1 MNIKKIFILFFVG
14 LMSSGSLNFILGNSI
29 LLLKNKNHFILRD
42 LKLNTKFVQFLSK
55 EDHDG
60 SLINKNAEF
69 PKLDVNTNNIGA
81 SDTSSNLE
89 LLGNSKCN
97 ILLMGSSTIQASA
110 LPKNNRIES
119 QVRKSSSCNV
129 VNIGSV
135 GESLEGSLLKY
146 LTIKEL
152 EQFQF
157 VYLMLGGIDAYLADN
172 PNERKFY
179 EPLLGNII
187 LERFERKFSQNN
199 FLSKIFNQK
208 KDKISHIDSLEVKF
222 QKDLKRY
229 KNILKTF
236 KYAIDSREAK
246 LYLITTP
253 YEPRYWVNEKDGPK
267 INTIGSLNLFNEAT
281 RSISK
286 KYNLELIDLETI
298 FNKSKKNYLYDSE
311 HFNNAGAK
319 VLAEIIIKNIQELS
333 S

>member
-1 MNIKKIFILFFVG
+1 
-14 LMSSGSLNFILGNSI
+14 MSSGSLSFILGNST
-29 LLLKNKNHFILRD
+29 LLFKSKNQLILRD
-42 LKLNTKFVQFLSK
+42 LKPNKKFIQFLNK

-60 SLINKNAEF
+60 SLINENEEL
-69 PKLDVNTNNIGA
+69 PKLYVNTNHIGA
-81 SDTSSNLE
+81 SDTSSDLE
-89 LLGNSKCN
+89 ALENSKCN
-97 ILLMGSSTIQASA
+97 ILIMGSSTMQSSA
-110 LPKNNRIES
+110 LAKNNRIES
-119 QVRKSSSCNV
+119 QVRKNSSCNV
-129 VNIGSV
+129 VNIASV

-179 EPLLGNII
+179 QPLLGNII
-187 LERFERKFSQNN
+187 LERFQRKFSQDF
-199 FLSKIFNQK
+199 FLFKIFKSK
-208 KDKISHIDSLEVKF
+208 KDKSLSSDNLKVKF

-236 KYAIDSREAK
+236 KYAIASREAK

-253 YEPRYWVNEKDGPK
+253 YEPRNWVNEKDGPK
-267 INTIGSLNLFNEAT
+267 IKTKNSLNLFNEAT

-298 FNKSKKNYLYDSE
+298 FNKSKKNYLYDSQ
-311 HFNNAGAK
+311 HFNNEGAE
-319 VLAEIIIKNIQELS
+319 VLIKIILRNIQEFS
-333 S
+333 G

>member
-1 MNIKKIFILFFVG
+1 
-14 LMSSGSLNFILGNSI
+14 MSSGSFSFILGNSI

-42 LKLNTKFVQFLSK
+42 LKPNTKFVQFLNR
-55 EDHDG
+55 EDQDG

-69 PKLDVNTNNIGA
+69 PKIDVNTNNIGA

-119 QVRKSSSCNV
+119 QVRKNSSCNV

-172 PNERKFY
+172 PNEKQFY

-187 LERFERKFSQNN
+187 IERFQRKFSQNN
-199 FLSKIFNQK
+199 FFLKILNSKK
-208 KDKISHIDSLEVKF
+208 EKIMPTDSLETKF

-229 KNILKTF
+229 TNILKTF
-236 KYAIDSREAK
+236 KYATDSREAK

-267 INTIGSLNLFNEAT
+267 IKTKGSLNLFNEAT
-281 RSISK
+281 RTISK
-286 KYNLELIDLETI
+286 KYNLDLIDLAYI

-311 HFNNAGAK
+311 HFNNEGAK
-319 VLAEIIIKNIQELS
+319 VLTEIILKKIQELS
-333 S
+333 

>member
-1 MNIKKIFILFFVG
+1 MA
-14 LMSSGSLNFILGNSI
+14 SGSLSFILGNSK

-42 LKLNTKFVQFLSK
+42 LKPNKKFIQFLNK
-55 EDHDG
+55 QDQDG
-60 SLINKNAEF
+60 SLINKNAEL
-69 PKLDVNTNNIGA
+69 PKLDINTNNIGA
-81 SDTSSNLE
+81 TDTSSSLE
-89 LLGNSKCN
+89 VLGNSKCN
-97 ILLMGSSTIQASA
+97 ILLMGSSAIQASA

-119 QVRKSSSCNV
+119 QVRKNSSCNV

-179 EPLLGNII
+179 EPLMGNII
-187 LERFERKFSQNN
+187 LERFERKFSQDNV
-199 FLSKIFNQK
+199 FLRILNSK
-208 KDKISHIDSLEVKF
+208 KDKILPIDSLDAKF
-222 QKDLKRY
+222 QKDLNKY

-236 KYAIDSREAK
+236 KYAVDSREAK

-267 INTIGSLNLFNEAT
+267 NKTKGSLNLFNQAT

-298 FNKSKKNYLYDSE
+298 FNNSKKNYLYDSE
-311 HFNNAGAK
+311 HFNNEGAK
-319 VLAEIIIKNIQELS
+319 VLTEIILKNIQELS
-333 S
+333 

>member
-1 MNIKKIFILFFVG
+1 
-14 LMSSGSLNFILGNSI
+14 MSSGSFSFLLGNST
-29 LLLKNKNHFILRD
+29 LLFRNKNHLILRD
-42 LKLNTKFVQFLSK
+42 LKPNTKFIQFLNK

-60 SLINKNAEF
+60 SLFNKNIEF
-69 PKLDVNTNNIGA
+69 PKLYVNTNNIGA

-89 LLGNSKCN
+89 VLKNSKCN

-110 LPKNNRIES
+110 LAKNNRIES
-119 QVRKSSSCNV
+119 QIRERSSCNV

-179 EPLLGNII
+179 EPLLDNII
-187 LERFERKFSQNN
+187 LEGFERKFSQDN
-199 FLSKIFNQK
+199 FLLKIFNSK
-208 KDKISHIDSLEVKF
+208 KDKIIPSDYKELKF

-229 KNILKTF
+229 KNILKAF
-236 KYAIDSREAK
+236 KYVSASRESK

-253 YEPRYWVNEKDGPK
+253 YEPKYWVNEKDGTKTK
-267 INTIGSLNLFNEAT
+267 IRTKNSLNLFNEAT

-286 KYNLELIDLETI
+286 KYNLDLIDLETI
-298 FNKSKKNYLYDSE
+298 FNNSKNNYLYDSE
-311 HFNNAGAK
+311 HFNNEGAK
-319 VLAEIIIKNIQELS
+319 VLIEIILKNIQKLS
-333 S
+333 

>member
-1 MNIKKIFILFFVG
+1 MLFVG
-14 LMSSGSLNFILGNSI
+14 LMSSGSLSFILGNSI
-29 LLLKNKNHFILRD
+29 LLFKNKNHIILRD
-42 LKLNTKFVQFLSK
+42 LKPNTKFIQFLNK

-89 LLGNSKCN
+89 ALENSKCN

-110 LPKNNRIES
+110 LAKNNRIET
-119 QVRKSSSCNV
+119 QVRKNSSCNV

-152 EQFQF
+152 EEFQF

-179 EPLLGNII
+179 EPLIDNII
-187 LERFERKFSQNN
+187 LERFERKFSQDN
-199 FLSKIFNQK
+199 FLLKIFNSK
-208 KDKISHIDSLEVKF
+208 KDKILFDEYLNEEF

-229 KNILKTF
+229 KNILKAF
-236 KYAIDSREAK
+236 KYASASREAK

-267 INTIGSLNLFNEAT
+267 IKTNNSLNLFNEAT

-286 KYNLELIDLETI
+286 KYNLELIDLDTI
-298 FNKSKKNYLYDSE
+298 FSKSKKNYLYDSE
-311 HFNNAGAK
+311 HFNNEGAK
-319 VLAEIIIKNIQELS
+319 VLVEIILKNIQELS
-333 S
+333 

>member
-1 MNIKKIFILFFVG
+1 
-14 LMSSGSLNFILGNSI
+14 MSSGSLSFILGNSR
-29 LLLKNKNHFILRD
+29 LLFRNKNHLILRD
-42 LKLNTKFVQFLSK
+42 LKPNTKFIQFLNK

-60 SLINKNAEF
+60 SLINNNTEF

-89 LLGNSKCN
+89 VLENSKCN

-110 LPKNNRIES
+110 LAKNNRIES
-119 QVRKSSSCNV
+119 QIRKRSSCNV

-179 EPLLGNII
+179 EPLLDNII
-187 LERFERKFSQNN
+187 LERFERKFSQDN
-199 FLSKIFNQK
+199 FLLKIFNSK
-208 KDKISHIDSLEVKF
+208 KDKILPRDYKELKF

-229 KNILKTF
+229 KNILKAF
-236 KYAIDSREAK
+236 IYASASRESK
-246 LYLITTP
+246 LYLITSP
-253 YEPRYWVNEKDGPK
+253 YEPKYWVNEKDGTKTK
-267 INTIGSLNLFNEAT
+267 IKTKNSLNLFNEAT

-298 FNKSKKNYLYDSE
+298 FNNSKKNYLYDSE
-311 HFNNAGAK
+311 HFNNEGAK
-319 VLAEIIIKNIQELS
+319 VLIEIILKKIQELS
-333 S
+333 